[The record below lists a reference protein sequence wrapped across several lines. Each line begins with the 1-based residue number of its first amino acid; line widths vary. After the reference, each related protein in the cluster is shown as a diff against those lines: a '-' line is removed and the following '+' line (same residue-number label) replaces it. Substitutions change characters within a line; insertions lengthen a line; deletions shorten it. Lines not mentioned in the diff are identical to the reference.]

1 MLKTC
6 ITHKEATIR
15 SFIRNTD
22 YAEYYLHTV
31 LADGE
36 SLTDNI
42 SNLGDKAMS
51 DTAYEELSTTQ

>member
-1 MLKTC
+1 ML
-6 ITHKEATIR
+6 I
-15 SFIRNTD
+15 F
-22 YAEYYLHTV
+22 YMQTV

-51 DTAYEELSTTQ
+51 DKTYEELSTTQHVIGKYRRMQNE

>member
-1 MLKTC
+1 M
-6 ITHKEATIR
+6 R
-15 SFIRNTD
+15 DTD